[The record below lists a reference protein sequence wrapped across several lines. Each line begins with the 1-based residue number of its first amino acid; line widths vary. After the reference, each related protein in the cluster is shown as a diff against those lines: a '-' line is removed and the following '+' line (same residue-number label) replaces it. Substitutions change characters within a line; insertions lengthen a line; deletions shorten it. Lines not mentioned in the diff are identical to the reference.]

1 MKRLSKVEV
10 ADDPADGASE
20 DDGAAQTEPEIIAP
34 TKGRK

>member
-20 DDGAAQTEPEIIAP
+20 DDGAAQTEPEIISP
-34 TKGRK
+34 TKRQK